1 MARGLPDCRLSQRGT
16 GTIKARVPLGS
27 SANGVPA
34 WKEDVH
40 RRLTTLETQVA
51 RRMLG
56 LFLLCAV
63 LPILLLVVVSY
74 QHVSHQ
80 LSDQSHARL
89 REASETTGLAV
100 IERLQLIDAELRMAS
115 TTLQTLPEIEAAVP
129 GELLDSTTRI
139 KALSVVKPGAL
150 PYDLSG
156 HIGTDIP
163 LLTDGQQDHLGNG
176 GTLLMVTGEAKTPT
190 VLVAR
195 MIDRERPRTGI
206 LWAEVFPDLLWGP
219 LRNPE
224 TETELCVLAEGG
236 RIVLACPEARVD
248 QLTARLAHSPASGE
262 IDWSHEHGAF
272 SAGYWTTTMSPHWMA
287 QPLTFVL
294 SEPRARVLASMNAFT
309 RNFFLVMALAMLLV
323 FFFSRDRIQRG
334 MEPLVR
340 LQEGTLRVARGEFAT
355 PVQVESGDEFE
366 RLAHSFNTMAH
377 QLGQQFTALTLIND
391 IGREA
396 LSQVKTDPVV
406 HAVLQLL
413 FKHLPTT
420 SVTLMLRAQEGGH
433 AWRTT
438 TVREEGTTHHELCL
452 SPGEV
457 NVLTR
462 GGDHLLINPSA
473 RNDPFLGALSPLA
486 TGARVLLLPL
496 QHEGETTGL
505 LALTFPVDAVLTAT
519 DTTHARRLADQITL
533 ALANT
538 HLVDRLEQL
547 SWGTLAALARTI
559 DANSPWTAGH
569 SERVTQLSL
578 LIGQEMGLSAR
589 DLDMLHRGGLL
600 HDIGKIGIPPRL
612 LEKPSRLTAEEVA
625 IVQSH
630 PVVGVRILAPISVFQ
645 DILPIV
651 KHHHERFDGAGYP
664 DRLAGTSIP
673 HLARVVAV
681 ADVYDALVSKR
692 PYRAGWSQ
700 GEAVSYIRRHAGAH
714 HDPAIVEAFIA
725 LVERGALAA
734 GVQDAVNIDVAF
746 RMASPALSV

>member
-1 MARGLPDCRLSQRGT
+1 
-16 GTIKARVPLGS
+16 
-27 SANGVPA
+27 
-34 WKEDVH
+34 VH

-74 QHVSHQ
+74 RHVSRQ

-89 REASETTGLAV
+89 REASQATGLAL

-115 TTLQTLPEIEAAVP
+115 TTLQTLPELEAAVP
-129 GELLDSTTRI
+129 EELLDSTSKI
-139 KALSVVKPGAL
+139 KALAVVRPGAL
-150 PYDLSG
+150 PYDLTA
-156 HIGTDIP
+156 HIGVEIP
-163 LLTDGQQDHLGNG
+163 LLTDEQQDHLASG
-176 GTLLMVTGEAKTPT
+176 GTLLQVTGATEKPI

-195 MIDRERPRTGI
+195 MIDRERPRSGI
-206 LWAEVFPDLLWGP
+206 LWGAIYPDLLWGP

-224 TETELCVLAEGG
+224 TETELCILAEGG
-236 RIVLACPEARVD
+236 RVVLACPEGKVDELVAGLAR
-248 QLTARLAHSPASGE
+248 SPVAGE
-262 IDWSHEHGAF
+262 VDWSHNDAQF
-272 SAGYWTTTMSPHWMA
+272 SAGYWTTTMSSHWMA
-287 QPLTFVL
+287 RPLTIVL

-323 FFFSRDRIQRG
+323 FLFSRDRIQRG

-340 LQEGTLRVARGEFAT
+340 LQEGTLRVARGEFTT

-377 QLGQQFTALTLIND
+377 QLDQQFTALTLIND

-406 HAVLQLL
+406 QAVLALL
-413 FKHLPTT
+413 YEHLPAT
-420 SVTLMLRAQEGGH
+420 SVTLMLRAPEGGH
-433 AWRTT
+433 VWHTT
-438 TVREEGTTHHELCL
+438 TVREAETVHHELCL
-452 SPGEV
+452 SPGELS
-457 NVLTR
+457 VLTR
-462 GGDHLLINPSA
+462 GGDHLLISPST
-473 RNDPFLGALSPLA
+473 RNDPFIAAIAPLA
-486 TGARVLLLPL
+486 PGSRVLLLPL

-505 LALTFPVDAVLTAT
+505 LALTFSADAVLTAV

-578 LIGQEMGLSAR
+578 LIGQELGLSTR

-612 LEKPSRLTAEEVA
+612 LEKPSRLTAEEIA

-630 PVVGVRILAPISVFQ
+630 PGLGVRILAPISVFQ

-664 DRLAGTSIP
+664 DRLAGMSIP

-700 GEAVSYIRRHAGAH
+700 ESAVSYIRKHAGAH
-714 HDPAIVEAFIA
+714 HDPTIVEAFVA

-734 GVQDAVNIDVAF
+734 GVQDSVSIDVAF
-746 RMASPALSV
+746 RMAPSSIAL